1 LCLWPGASQAARR
14 AGERATDPIR
24 PLPSILGGAP
34 RRREAISA
42 IAGRGWSRPLVAG
55 ADHDRTAVTTVFV
68 VIGKITGALQDEP
81 AVEDARRRILKE
93 KLERARR
100 QLQTP
105 STS

>member
-1 LCLWPGASQAARR
+1 
-14 AGERATDPIR
+14 
-24 PLPSILGGAP
+24 
-34 RRREAISA
+34 
-42 IAGRGWSRPLVAG
+42 VAG